1 MAMGDGAMTLPAR
14 FRGSDRDR
22 QTDIDRLGPLCRQLG
37 LTIAG
42 IEQESAGLSRRL
54 DEARTCAATLM
65 GNEDGIYFKREPAD
79 EARLVEAEA
88 QMMAAY
94 RRLEQLR
101 AQRAMLT
108 AWRDEI
114 EGSGL
119 GNRLRDAARPSGPLP
134 RLLRIGRSRAAAI
147 RRLFRA
153 VGWMLMLV
161 IVYAT
166 LTGIEQRPSVAW
178 LMPDLERSLAFL
190 VTAAAFAVG
199 YPGQRPLIFA
209 AGLAAVASLEIA
221 QGWTPTRHGAFQDAL
236 VKAAGLGLGLLLVV
250 GMERFKR
257 SARVS

>member
-1 MAMGDGAMTLPAR
+1 MTLPAR

-22 QTDIDRLGPLCRQLG
+22 RTDIDRLAPLCRQLG
-37 LTIAG
+37 LAIAG
-42 IEQESAGLSRRL
+42 IEHESAGLSRRL
-54 DEARTCAATLM
+54 DEARSRAAALM
-65 GNEDGIYFKREPAD
+65 GNEDGIYFEREPAD
-79 EARLVEAEA
+79 ETGLAEAEA

-101 AQRAMLT
+101 AQRAMLA

-119 GNRLRDAARPSGPLP
+119 GHSLREAARPSGTLA
-134 RLLRIGRSRAAAI
+134 RLLRVGRARAASI

-153 VGWMLMLV
+153 IGWMLLLT

-221 QGWTPTRHGAFQDAL
+221 QGWTATRHGAFHDAL